1 MSEDVDIAAFRR
13 RIMPALEV
21 EIRPDQSPLIA
32 VINRPDGAQ
41 HEIDVR
47 ELVKLECGMG
57 LQ

>member
-1 MSEDVDIAAFRR
+1 MPENVDIAVFRR
-13 RIMPALEV
+13 GIMPALEV

-32 VINRPDGAQ
+32 VINRPHGAQ
-41 HEIDVR
+41 RGIDVR